1 LTDGET
7 DEEDCLSEEEFER
20 RLIEEMGDIS
30 SELTHDLRSPL
41 QTIQNAIFLLER
53 SPENPMFYEMVR
65 DSLKQTTQIL
75 DNFRDYYKGHLLKM
89 VDADIV
95 KAYELGISELKVP
108 DGVELTLEAD
118 DVERFSMDPTKLAM
132 VFRKLIKNAVEAM
145 PDGGGAV
152 RVVIKD
158 RGSHVEVTISDSGQG
173 ISEEVAELIYK
184 PFKSRIKRGR
194 GLGVPACKRI
204 VEAHGGAISFETA
217 LGEGTTF
224 MFTIPKG

>member
-1 LTDGET
+1 MNDGET
-7 DEEDCLSEEEFER
+7 DEEKRLTEEEFER
-20 RLIEEMGDIS
+20 RLIEEMSDIS

-53 SPENPMFYEMVR
+53 SPENPIFYEMIR

-118 DVERFSMDPTKLAM
+118 EIERFIMDPTKLAM

-145 PDGGGAV
+145 PDDGGAV

-158 RGSHVEVTISDSGQG
+158 RGSHVEVSISDSGQG
-173 ISEEVAELIYK
+173 IPEEVAEFIYK

>member
-1 LTDGET
+1 LNDGEPDEENGLTD
-7 DEEDCLSEEEFER
+7 EEFER

-53 SPENPMFYEMVR
+53 SPENPIFYEMIR

-158 RGSHVEVTISDSGQG
+158 RGSHVEVSISDSGQG

>member
-1 LTDGET
+1 LNDGEPDEENGLTD
-7 DEEDCLSEEEFER
+7 EEFER

-53 SPENPMFYEMVR
+53 SPENPIFYEMIR

-145 PDGGGAV
+145 PDGGGI

-158 RGSHVEVTISDSGQG
+158 RGSHVEVSISDSGQG
-173 ISEEVAELIYK
+173 IPEEVAELIYK

-194 GLGVPACKRI
+194 GFGVPACKRI